1 MAART
6 QLVVGGI
13 RHMRLFFNLA
23 EGRKRYFL
31 LSGIV
36 IGLGIAVMIFSWV
49 TTGAPFQLGVDF
61 RSGTRFE
68 VQFTEPVTETDIR
81 GVFAEFDINNP
92 AVIALRGEGLE
103 NAWQIRTEFVSS
115 EEQLAIEAALD
126 TMTPLL
132 PNSTETQSISPA
144 VGQEVTRAA
153 FIAIVVSA
161 LIILVYIMIVFRQ
174 VANPFRYGLCA
185 VTAMV
190 HDLFIIFSFAA
201 ITGMVLGW
209 EVDSLF
215 LTAVLTVAG
224 FSLQDTIVVFDRI
237 RENLGKRPTERYETI
252 VNRSIL
258 ETIHRSLATQLNAM
272 FVMVAILLFGGA
284 SIKPFIA
291 VLFVGLLSGTY
302 SSIFTAV
309 PMLVAWEKNEIP
321 FLKA

>member
-1 MAART
+1 MLKALFT
-6 QLVVGGI
+6 LVEQ
-13 RHMRLFFNLA
+13 RN
-23 EGRKRYFL
+23 RYFL
-31 LSGIV
+31 FSGLT
-36 IGLGIAVMIFSWV
+36 IGLGIMAMVYSWV
-49 TTGAPFQLGVDF
+49 TTGAPFLMGVDF

-68 VQFTEPVTETDIR
+68 VQFTETVSELQIR
-81 GVFAEFDINNP
+81 DVFTSFDIANP
-92 AVIALRGEGLE
+92 AVIALRGDDLE
-103 NAWQIRTEFVSS
+103 NAWQIRTEFVPT
-115 EEQLAIEAALD
+115 EEQTAIEAALSELA
-126 TMTPLL
+126 PLV
-132 PNSTETQSISPA
+132 PNTTETQSISPA

-153 FIAIVVSA
+153 FIAILVAAV
-161 LIILVYIMIVFRQ
+161 IILVYIMIVFRQ
-174 VANPFRYGLCA
+174 VANPFRYGACA
-185 VTAMV
+185 VIAML
-190 HDLFIIFSFAA
+190 HDLFVIFGFAA
-201 ITGMVLGW
+201 VMGMVLGW

-237 RENLGKRPTERYETI
+237 RENLRKRPSERYETV